1 MDQKQISYKQFVECL
16 ARAYKKFLENDT
28 PYTGSCYICL
38 VLEAP
43 DYDEEGVVYRYLMNE
58 LAHFGV
64 YSIESLNHRER
75 LIEHIKAI
83 EKQNGK
89 PFGVYLSE
97 KYDGVAFSEP
107 SRFASITW
115 RYKWLCEHAESL

>member
-16 ARAYKKFLENDT
+16 ARAYKKFLEDDI
-28 PYTGSCYICL
+28 PYKGSCYICL

-43 DYDEEGVVYRYLMNE
+43 DYNEEGAVYRYLINE
-58 LAHFGV
+58 LVHFGV
-64 YSIESLNHRER
+64 RSIENLDHSER

-83 EKQNGK
+83 EKQIGK

-97 KYDGVAFSEP
+97 KYDGGAFSG
-107 SRFASITW
+107 ASGFTTTTW
-115 RYKWLCEHAESL
+115 RYKWLCELAESL